1 VTQFIHGTHPICEGL
16 KARPS
21 PIKKILI
28 SRSRNRRSLAEILR
42 LADEKGVPI
51 QWEDKDELT
60 RLAKTSSH
68 QGMLAQM
75 DDFKYAE
82 LPDIVHRWK
91 AAGTRALLLIVD
103 GVEDP
108 QNLGALMRTAN
119 AFGVHGV
126 VIPRDRAASITPI
139 VIKASAGAVFHTPI
153 ARVTNIASCLG
164 VLKKHGVWIL
174 GAEVGAERSIYDFD
188 FDLDVAIVI
197 GSEGRGIR
205 LLVKKKCDFLA
216 SIPLAGEVSSLNASV
231 AGALVMYEAVRQ
243 RWSREG
249 SHG

>member
-1 VTQFIHGTHPICEGL
+1 MTQFIHGTHPICEGL

-21 PIKKILI
+21 PIKRILI
-28 SRSRNRRSLAEILR
+28 SRSRNRKPLAEILR
-42 LADEKGVPI
+42 LAEERGVPI
-51 QWEDKDELT
+51 QWEDKHELT
-60 RLAKTSSH
+60 HLAKTSSH
-68 QGMLAQM
+68 QGILAQM
-75 DDFKYAE
+75 DEFKYAE
-82 LPDIVHRWK
+82 IPDIVRGWK
-91 AAGTRALLLIVD
+91 AAGTRALLLVVD
-103 GVEDP
+103 SVEDP
-108 QNLGALMRTAN
+108 QNLGALIRTAN
-119 AFGVHGV
+119 ALGVHGV
-126 VIPRDRAASITPI
+126 VIPRDRAASISPI
-139 VIKASAGAVFHTPI
+139 VIKASAGAVFHTLI
-153 ARVTNIASCLG
+153 ARVTNIASCLE

-205 LLVKKKCDFLA
+205 LLVKKKCDFLV

-243 RWSREG
+243 RWPREG